1 MDEAF
6 WQKHLGRLTIPV
18 LKSLLDQ
25 NDSTYDKN
33 DKKTKLLSLV
43 ISVILSKKLLN
54 CNDATIK
61 EIKLPEELKRK
72 FIIFSNPSSP
82 KNDSII
88 ETENNV
94 EVQKEEM
101 DPLAFLEVIRKENE
115 PKKSIKEE
123 FLSQLF
129 DKDEEIEPIIIDV
142 DHSESELESADFPSL
157 EELPKQETPE
167 IESKPTEETQILTV
181 ETIELSNLQRVGFVK
196 SIIRGTTVIIQSE
209 GETEPLKE
217 RTKFYSQKGLL
228 IGEINLV
235 FGPRDSP
242 LYKMDHPTLKLS
254 ENEGIFF
261 NTQDYQKFEEEE
273 LYKSSSES
281 EHEVDSEISEEELS
295 EYEVELEGG
304 EEEEGE
310 MESDSVLEKKRK
322 MDFEDEREN
331 KIMKQNDLEEINEEN
346 LLAELFETPEIDENE
361 FEEKE

>member
-54 CNDATIK
+54 CNEATIK

-82 KNDSII
+82 KNDSIMEI
-88 ETENNV
+88 ENNV
-94 EVQKEEM
+94 EIQKEEM
-101 DPLAFLEVIRKENE
+101 NPLAFLDVIRKENE

-129 DKDEEIEPIIIDV
+129 DKDEEIAPIIIDV
-142 DHSESELESADFPSL
+142 DHSESESESADFLPV

-167 IESKPTEETQILTV
+167 IKSKPTEETQPSTV

-310 MESDSVLEKKRK
+310 MESDSVLENKRK

-331 KIMKQNDLEEINEEN
+331 KIMKQNDLEINEEN